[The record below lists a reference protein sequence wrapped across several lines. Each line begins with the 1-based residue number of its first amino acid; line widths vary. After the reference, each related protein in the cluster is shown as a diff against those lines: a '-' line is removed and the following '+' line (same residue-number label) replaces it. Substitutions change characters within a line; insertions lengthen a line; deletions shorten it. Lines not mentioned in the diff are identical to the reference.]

1 MSNAWQQRDLAS
13 AIQLC
18 GDARDHAA
26 GSRIHAAIASSRRW
40 NGDRYLAN
48 LLIEMYGKC
57 GNLGVARAVFDNLG
71 SPNRFSW
78 TILFAAYARNGKLEE
93 ARRVFEEMPE
103 RGIVVWNSLLTTLAA
118 LSGDVDRAKSLF
130 DALPARGL
138 VTWNAMLAAYARAG
152 HIAPGRA
159 LFDAMPARD
168 LSSWNILLEIMAV
181 NGSLEEA
188 AMIFMAMLPEHC
200 LFSGNLVL
208 SSYARSGFVD
218 NALSVFSSMLEVDS
232 VSWNALLGAC
242 ARSDE
247 VSWNTILAAY
257 AQAGDLTSASSI
269 FLGAPERSSISWNTM
284 LASTSSFA
292 CAAQAME
299 LFNEMA
305 IEGHSPD
312 QLSFSSLLNACSH
325 AGSIDQ
331 SLLLFHAM
339 ARDHQELL
347 IESQH
352 VTTMVDALGRAGRTL
367 AAQELAED
375 DGRDA
380 VAVRSL
386 LGACRIHHDV
396 ELSTRLAGEN
406 FSPPLRCG
414 SNFSLL
420 ANTYS
425 ATAAVL

>member
-26 GSRIHAAIASSRRW
+26 GSRIHADIAGSRRW

-57 GNLGVARAVFDNLG
+57 GDLGAARAVFDNLG

-78 TILFAAYARNGKLEE
+78 TILFAAYARNGKLED

-103 RGIVVWNSLLTTLAA
+103 RGIVVWNSLL
-118 LSGDVDRAKSLF
+118 SL
-130 DALPARGL
+130 LGKRGMIAEAER
-138 VTWNAMLAAYARAG
+138 VFEAMK
-152 HIAPGRA
+152 GRRNA
-159 LFDAMPARD
+159 LFDA
-168 LSSWNILLEIMAV
+168 I
-181 NGSLEEA
+181 
-188 AMIFMAMLPEHC
+188 
-200 LFSGNLVL
+200 
-208 SSYARSGFVD
+208 
-218 NALSVFSSMLEVDS
+218 
-232 VSWNALLGAC
+232 
-242 ARSDE
+242 SDKDG

-284 LASTSSFA
+284 LASTSGFA

-299 LFNEMA
+299 LFHEMA

-386 LGACRIHHDV
+386 LGACRIHHNV

-406 FSPPLRCG
+406 SSPPLRCG